1 MWYAHYDDAI
11 ADYSAGIERDPREP
25 YCRFNRGNLY
35 LTLGY
40 YQKAVDD
47 FSEALTAKP
56 KDSVAL
62 TKRGQAYELLGK
74 TSQALNDF
82 RAALDSRPDLRIAKE
97 GLARIFAQQKQTD
110 DKSSEPLKNP

>member
-1 MWYAHYDDAI
+1 
-11 ADYSAGIERDPREP
+11 
-25 YCRFNRGNLY
+25 
-35 LTLGY
+35 
-40 YQKAVDD
+40 
-47 FSEALTAKP
+47 LTAKP

-97 GLARIFAQQKQTD
+97 GLAEFWLN
-110 DKSSEPLKNP
+110 KSRRMTR